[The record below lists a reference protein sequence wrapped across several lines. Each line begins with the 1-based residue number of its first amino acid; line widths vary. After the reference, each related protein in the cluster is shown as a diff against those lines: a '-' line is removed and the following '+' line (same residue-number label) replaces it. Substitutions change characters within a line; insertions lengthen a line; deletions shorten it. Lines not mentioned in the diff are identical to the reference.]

1 MKPPSPNAAQ
11 GIARSSKS
19 PLTIDDLMTLV
30 ETGREL
36 AAEVSLRTLLKSILT
51 RACQLTNSPDASIIL
66 CDDRRGI
73 LYFAHAIGSKAKMV
87 MERWGE
93 HSSEGIPISGSKAG
107 EVFTTGRSMVI
118 ASVAGDDKHFKGV
131 DKETRKRTSSM
142 VCVPLS
148 ETGNRLGVVQILNKR
163 SGNYTQRDRV
173 LLEHFA
179 TQAAVAIR
187 NARLFEDL
195 LGHMGLYASKE
206 EGRGPMELW
215 GELSRP
221 ACSEVLTVLFA
232 DMRCFTQ
239 FCHVVGHPE
248 RAQQLLNEYLS
259 MLAATVIEYRG
270 IVNKFLGD
278 GLMALFR
285 DGDHARRAVQ
295 CACRMQELFV
305 ELRDRWDEQIN
316 VPLGFL
322 DLGIGITTDQV
333 IVGSMGTDRIRDF
346 TAVGTGVNLASYLKD
361 QARNGQR
368 ILVDKRTFRA
378 VRDIIGESE
387 GPEPFEYR
395 KPGQTVGIPY
405 ERYTIKSLK
414 LPKSTSSVAVPA
426 RQAVI
431 VDRSKD
437 IFVSYSHKDKEWL
450 EKFQIHLKPYARSG
464 SLTFWDDTQIHA
476 GKRWRDEINAALASA
491 KVAVLLVSPNFLDS
505 DFIASGELPPLLTAA
520 ERGGLKILWVPLS
533 ASSYDE
539 TEIEKF
545 QAAWDPTNPLDSLT
559 SSAQNRAW
567 VTLCK
572 KVKTAVA
579 GR

>member
-1 MKPPSPNAAQ
+1 
-11 GIARSSKS
+11 
-19 PLTIDDLMTLV
+19 
-30 ETGREL
+30 
-36 AAEVSLRTLLKSILT
+36 
-51 RACQLTNSPDASIIL
+51 
-66 CDDRRGI
+66 
-73 LYFAHAIGSKAKMV
+73 
-87 MERWGE
+87 
-93 HSSEGIPISGSKAG
+93 
-107 EVFTTGRSMVI
+107 
-118 ASVAGDDKHFKGV
+118 
-131 DKETRKRTSSM
+131 
-142 VCVPLS
+142 
-148 ETGNRLGVVQILNKR
+148 
-163 SGNYTQRDRV
+163 
-173 LLEHFA
+173 
-179 TQAAVAIR
+179 
-187 NARLFEDL
+187 
-195 LGHMGLYASKE
+195 
-206 EGRGPMELW
+206 
-215 GELSRP
+215 
-221 ACSEVLTVLFA
+221 
-232 DMRCFTQ
+232 
-239 FCHVVGHPE
+239 
-248 RAQQLLNEYLS
+248 
-259 MLAATVIEYRG
+259 
-270 IVNKFLGD
+270 
-278 GLMALFR
+278 
-285 DGDHARRAVQ
+285 
-295 CACRMQELFV
+295 MQELFV

-333 IVGSMGTDRIRDF
+333 ILGSMGTDRIRDF

-361 QARNGQR
+361 QARNGHR

-414 LPKSTSSVAVPA
+414 LPKSTSFVAVPA
-426 RQAVI
+426 RQAAI
-431 VDRSKD
+431 ADRSKD